1 MVGVTVFSGRFRC
14 NAGIS
19 LRNRLP
25 QCRHNGDI
33 LKEEKYIHT
42 ASGDDHALFRSE
54 KAFHTFRIARSIIS
68 PTFLKVLSVF

>member
-1 MVGVTVFSGRFRC
+1 MGGITAFSDRFRC

-19 LRNRLP
+19 PRNRLL
-25 QCRHNGDI
+25 QCRRNGDI
-33 LKEEKYIHT
+33 LREDKYIRT
-42 ASGDDHALFRSE
+42 AFGDDRALFRSE